1 MERKKFLLTTA
12 VAIPALLVG
21 QIATAQKPK
30 RPNKGLVVKANE
42 SMKTLGLIGGLSW
55 YATSVYYKM
64 LNELT
69 NQRLGNAHS
78 SKLLLYSVD
87 FEEFS
92 ALQNGGDLA
101 TAGKMLSDIAIQLE
115 NAGAD
120 CIVMCANTVHLFA
133 DDIRKKIK
141 IRLLHSAEETAKEIV
156 SQKITK
162 VALLGTKFTME
173 HPFFK
178 DCLSQ
183 LGIDTII
190 PDEVDKDFIHNSIFN
205 ELTKGIFKQDTKNR
219 YIEIVDKLKSSGA
232 EGVVFGSA
240 EFSIMLNQS
249 DCNIPIFDTIAIH
262 SKAAVDFAL
271 SNK

>member
-1 MERKKFLLTTA
+1 MERKIFLLTAA

-21 QIATAQKPK
+21 KIATVQKPK
-30 RPNKGLVVKANE
+30 RPNKGFVVKANE
-42 SMKTLGLIGGLSW
+42 NMKTLGLIGGLSW
-55 YATSVYYKM
+55 YATSVYYKT

-69 NQRLGNAHS
+69 NQRLGSVHS

-92 ALQNGGDLA
+92 LLQKVGDWEA
-101 TAGKMLSDIAIQLE
+101 VEKILSGIAIQLE

-120 CIVMCANTVHLFA
+120 CIVMCANTVHIVA
-133 DDIRKKIK
+133 DTIRQKIK
-141 IRLLHSAEETAKEIV
+141 IPLLHSAEETAKEIV
-156 SQKITK
+156 SKKNIK

-178 DCLSQ
+178 DRLSQ
-183 LGIDTII
+183 LGIYTII
-190 PDEVDKDFIHNSIFN
+190 PDEADKDYIHASIFN
-205 ELTKGIFKQDTKNR
+205 ELIKGIFKEDTKNK
-219 YIEIVDKLKSSGA
+219 YINIIDKLKNSGA

-240 EFSIMLNQS
+240 EFSILLNQS
-249 DCNIPIFDTIAIH
+249 DCSIPIFDTIAIH

-271 SNK
+271 SK